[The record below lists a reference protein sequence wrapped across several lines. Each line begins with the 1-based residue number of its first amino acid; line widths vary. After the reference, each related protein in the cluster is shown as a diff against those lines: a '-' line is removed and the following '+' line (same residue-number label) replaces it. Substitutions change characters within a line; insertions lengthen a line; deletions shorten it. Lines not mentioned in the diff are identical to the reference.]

1 MFVALTLQVAHLLT
15 ERLDEVPVDK
25 DVKAGWT
32 ALIIFLLLIGAVV
45 VLAFSFVKQMR
56 KTETARRAGVFG
68 PVDDDSAPAGPQRP
82 RETDADVSSDPR
94 QAP

>member
-1 MFVALTLQVAHLLT
+1 MSAAWVAQVVQLLT

-32 ALIIFLLLIGAVV
+32 ALIVFLLLIAAVV

-56 KTETARRAGVFG
+56 KTEAARKAGVFG
-68 PVDDDSAPAGPQRP
+68 PVDEESPASGPTANRDV
-82 RETDADVSSDPR
+82 DADLGSEPR
-94 QAP
+94 QTP